1 MVNFSLPIISF
12 VCENNSCLGTVEVLK
27 MQVLPFRFHP
37 EMEVGREQHTTVRVK
52 RKADTIDHHAD
63 QGTTLF
69 SQR

>member
-1 MVNFSLPIISF
+1 
-12 VCENNSCLGTVEVLK
+12 